1 MYRLLLAIRS
11 LGTFSILLF
20 LGACAMIH
28 PAIPSQPKAVPL
40 PLSETPRPELLK
52 ALHNCGPAESASCAN
67 IHLALANS
75 YLSSGP
81 LNKTALDNA
90 ARELGMAAQNQ
101 DLASQTLPLR
111 RSVNALL
118 ENITLLQQD
127 KVRIQQSKA
136 QAIAAQNAA
145 EAAQARLQRLESLLH
160 QHAEKTLEAHGAPL
174 P

>member
-1 MYRLLLAIRS
+1 
-11 LGTFSILLF
+11 
-20 LGACAMIH
+20 MIH
-28 PAIPSQPKAVPL
+28 PATPSQPKAVPL

-52 ALHNCGPAESASCAN
+52 ALHNCGPAESANCAN

-101 DLASQTLPLR
+101 DLASQILPLR

-118 ENITLLQQD
+118 QNITLLQQD

-145 EAAQARLQRLESLLH
+145 DAAQARLQRLESLLH

>member
-1 MYRLLLAIRS
+1 
-11 LGTFSILLF
+11 
-20 LGACAMIH
+20 MIH
-28 PAIPSQPKAVPL
+28 PAVPSQPKAVPL
-40 PLSETPRPELLK
+40 PLSKTPRPDLLK
-52 ALHNCGPAESASCAN
+52 ALHHCGSAESASCAH

-90 ARELGMAAQNQ
+90 ARELGMAAQNP

-118 ENITLLQQD
+118 ENITLLKQE
-127 KVRIQQSKA
+127 KVRIQQSQA

-145 EAAQARLQRLESLLH
+145 GAAQARLQRLESLLH

>member
-11 LGTFSILLF
+11 LGVFSILLF

-28 PAIPSQPKAVPL
+28 PEAPAQPQAAPL

-52 ALHNCGPAESASCAN
+52 ALHDCGPATSASCAN

-81 LNKTALDNA
+81 LNKTALDNG
-90 ARELGMAAQNQ
+90 ARELSMAAQNQ

-118 ENITLLQQD
+118 ENITLLKRD

-136 QAIAAQNAA
+136 QTIAAQNAA
-145 EAAQARLQRLESLLH
+145 DAAQARLQRLESLLH

>member
-1 MYRLLLAIRS
+1 
-11 LGTFSILLF
+11 
-20 LGACAMIH
+20 MIH
-28 PAIPSQPKAVPL
+28 PAAPAQPKAAPL
-40 PLSETPRPELLK
+40 PLSETPRPVLLK
-52 ALHNCGPAESASCAN
+52 ALHDCGPAASASCAN

-81 LNKTALDNA
+81 LNKTALGNA
-90 ARELGMAAQNQ
+90 ARELEMASQNRV
-101 DLASQTLPLR
+101 LASQTLPLR

-118 ENITLLQQD
+118 ENIATLQHY
-127 KVRIQQSKA
+127 KVRIQQNKA

-145 EAAQARLQRLESLLH
+145 DAAQARLQRLKSLLH

>member
-52 ALHNCGPAESASCAN
+52 ALHNCGPAESANCAN

-101 DLASQTLPLR
+101 DLASQILPLR

-118 ENITLLQQD
+118 QNITLLQQD
-127 KVRIQQSKA
+127 KVRIQQSKIHEDCFLRDCKSTY
-136 QAIAAQNAA
+136 Q
-145 EAAQARLQRLESLLH
+145 
-160 QHAEKTLEAHGAPL
+160 K
-174 P
+174 